1 MFFLPYDVPGY
12 LRPDPEVK
20 GYTCSAHSWI
30 VQKHNEG
37 KTDCRLVLQY
47 NTEFGGHDMSGF
59 ANNQMD
65 YKAAMAQCPDF
76 NCIGMICS
84 GPTDSHYLPT
94 NCWMKYNTHLTITG
108 QSPVSV
114 QNLHY
119 CLRYTNLSACAG
131 LFPSLPPTISP
142 PRSVPPPHDWCC
154 ELNASRDPRH

>member
-119 CLRYTNLSACAG
+119 WYTEC
-131 LFPSLPPTISP
+131 
-142 PRSVPPPHDWCC
+142 
-154 ELNASRDPRH
+154 NAP